1 MTEKKKAGFWG
12 LTKEL
17 AKEAQKI
24 VGNTIEGVK
33 SISENVKVKAHKH
46 HLEHI
51 EKMKK
56 LEKRAKDAGISDE
69 DLTKLKKDLGVT
81 QEESEDTQREFE
93 GSANLLD
100 VSHYSLFMMNESRI
114 EEEFE
119 KRLEHLLPIEHL
131 KK

>member
-1 MTEKKKAGFWG
+1 MAEKKKAGFWG

-56 LEKRAKDAGISDE
+56 LEKRAKDAGISEE

-100 VSHYSLFMMNESRI
+100 VSYYSLFMMNESRI

>member
-56 LEKRAKDAGISDE
+56 LEKRAKDAGISEE

-100 VSHYSLFMMNESRI
+100 VSHYTLFMVNESRI

>member
-100 VSHYSLFMMNESRI
+100 VSHYTLFMMNESRI

>member
-1 MTEKKKAGFWG
+1 MAEKKKAGFWG

-33 SISENVKVKAHKH
+33 SASENIKLDAHKH

-81 QEESEDTQREFE
+81 DEDLGKSKKDLTPENQRSTPFCS
-93 GSANLLD
+93 GWQKL
-100 VSHYSLFMMNESRI
+100 YFMFQVRCQ
-114 EEEFE
+114 
-119 KRLEHLLPIEHL
+119 HLRHITHR
-131 KK
+131 KNMIR

>member
-1 MTEKKKAGFWG
+1 
-12 LTKEL
+12 
-17 AKEAQKI
+17 
-24 VGNTIEGVK
+24 
-33 SISENVKVKAHKH
+33 
-46 HLEHI
+46 
-51 EKMKK
+51 MKK
-56 LEKRAKDAGISDE
+56 LEKRAKDAGISEE